1 MAVSDR
7 VTILRAGQ
15 TITTVDKKDTDG
27 AQLANLM
34 IGHEM
39 TVSAL

>member
-7 VTILRAGQ
+7 VTILRAGR
-15 TITTVDKKDTDG
+15 TITTVDKKEHRWAT
-27 AQLANLM
+27 ACKILM

-39 TVSAL
+39 TVSA